1 MGVKFLMGEETSGT
15 PLMAAA
21 FQATESNRQRR
32 QTNVQ
37 TNRWTLPLHKAT
49 LVQQGLIIS
58 ATKWHSVE
66 RIYLRQRSSDGSVN
80 KTILKPRLTLANT

>member
-32 QTNVQ
+32 QTNV
-37 TNRWTLPLHKAT
+37 P
-49 LVQQGLIIS
+49 
-58 ATKWHSVE
+58 
-66 RIYLRQRSSDGSVN
+66 N
-80 KTILKPRLTLANT
+80 KQMDIAIT